1 MTRAAKTVFE
11 EHLKNSGLPESIKEY
26 QFHKTRKWAF
36 DYAWPDIKLAFEL
49 EGGAFVR
56 GRHTRPKG
64 FTEDIVK
71 YNEAQLLGWVV
82 LRATSAQVKD
92 GYAIKWIMRFFR
104 GDV

>member
-1 MTRAAKTVFE
+1 M
-11 EHLKNSGLPESIKEY
+11 PEPIKEHK
-26 QFHKTRKWAF
+26 FHDSRKWAF

-49 EGGAFVR
+49 EGGAFIK

-92 GYAIKWIMRFFR
+92 GHAIKWIMQFFK